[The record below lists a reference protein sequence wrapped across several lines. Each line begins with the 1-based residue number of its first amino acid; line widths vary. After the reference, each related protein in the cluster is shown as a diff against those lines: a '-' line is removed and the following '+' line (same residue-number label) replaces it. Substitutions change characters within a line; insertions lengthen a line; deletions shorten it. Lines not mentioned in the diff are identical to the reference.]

1 MIDANVYNK
10 GKKFVGIFYRGIE
23 RVMLR
28 QKWRKLSLYAFRS
41 RYGALNYTKNGIIKK
56 IIFHGFFYSA
66 FTTGIFFLFRKYN
79 ISILSSLIYGLILLL
94 VFILGKLYLTGYTNI
109 SYIDDKIDVL
119 LRRLNN
125 ERQ

>member
-1 MIDANVYNK
+1 MSSANFYNK
-10 GKKFVGIFYRGIE
+10 GKNIVGIFYRGIE

-28 QKWRKLSLYAFRS
+28 QRRRKLSLYAFRS
-41 RYGALNYTKNGIIKK
+41 RYGALNHTKDGIMKK

-66 FTTGIFFLFRKYN
+66 FTAGIFFLFRKYN
-79 ISILSSLIYGLILLL
+79 IGILSSLIYGLILLL
-94 VFILGKLYLTGYTNI
+94 VFILGKLYLAGYTNI
-109 SYIDDKIDVL
+109 PYIDDKIDVL